1 MTFSND
7 TQLTDVTRLA
17 RNLVLAT
24 LLAAPIPSYA
34 TLQTSRHLASSIK
47 AVQSAPTQVSR
58 QRSNRTYL
66 AMVGPAALTF
76 ADTELPLPPEPVMPE
91 PPKPKH
97 DPSKTTPA
105 NTGAN
110 TNAALSSDST
120 TATPSTETP
129 DSNVQPTINGSK
141 PVSILPDDTRREI
154 RAEDV
159 LPYFQFPGSS
169 DSGAIAIPVIINQ
182 APAAAPPST
191 ATYRQQ

>member
-7 TQLTDVTRLA
+7 TQLTDVTRLT
-17 RNLVLAT
+17 RHLVLAT

-34 TLQTSRHLASSIK
+34 TLQTSRHLASSIR
-47 AVQSAPTQVSR
+47 ADQHAPAPVAR
-58 QRSNRTYL
+58 QRTNRTYL

-76 ADTELPLPPEPVMPE
+76 ANTELPLPPEPVMPE

-97 DPSKTTPA
+97 ESSQTASANSTT
-105 NTGAN
+105 G
-110 TNAALSSDST
+110 NAAVTSD
-120 TATPSTETP
+120 TAALKPATETP
-129 DSNVQPTINGSK
+129 DSSTSSNNNGSK
-141 PVSILPDDTRREI
+141 PISILPDDTRREI

-159 LPYFQFPGSS
+159 LPYFQFPGSA
-169 DSGAIAIPVIINQ
+169 DSSSVIINP